1 MQPEEMK
8 QGNLQPMNTTTL
20 GSNQRFASS
29 TPLGLSNPPAST
41 MHLGLSNPPAS
52 TMHLGLSNPPA
63 STMHLGLAQV
73 SNSKWSGTYPWKD
86 STDTTQSINIFK
98 NILDPRRIFFDP
110 SYADKK
116 QKQQQNGDETP
127 STVFDEERPSTVFD
141 EDTPAPIEAIDI
153 PLPPDDSVIPE
164 QIKIPKPRVKTK
176 QQNVPLTPKVHIPS
190 MGQSASKTDPWTTPK
205 RMGRSIYDAIETH
218 GNFGLVDTGET
229 HNGYTLLTVHVPK
242 RNRGYSIDL
251 RTGEEIH
258 ANSIIQ
264 GRAMAAVLSVGFI
277 TRSKYYS
284 PGQRISTC
292 CIGVPTEQWTS
303 FV

>member
-1 MQPEEMK
+1 MQPEEME

-29 TPLGLSNPPAST
+29 APLGLSNPPAYT
-41 MHLGLSNPPAS
+41 MHLGLAQVS
-52 TMHLGLSNPPA
+52 PA

-127 STVFDEERPSTVFD
+127 STVFDE
-141 EDTPAPIEAIDI
+141 DTPAPIEDIDI
-153 PLPPDDSVIPE
+153 PLPPEDSVIPE
-164 QIKIPKPRVKTK
+164 QIKIPKPKVKTK
-176 QQNVPLTPKVHIPS
+176 KQNVSLTPKVHIPS
-190 MGQSASKTDPWTTPK
+190 MGQSTSKTDPWTTPK